1 MPVRRAESPFD
12 TYLREIRTWPLLSAT
27 EERALGRTI
36 QAGEFESHEA
46 RERLIRHN
54 LRLVVSVAKRWTG
67 RGLVLPDLVEEGN
80 LGLVHAAE
88 LFDPTRNIRF
98 STYATWWIQQ
108 AIRRSLV
115 NTVKTVR
122 IPRHMAQELT
132 RWRRFARDFEQKEG
146 RPPDVDEVAKAMKAT
161 PKRRRLLSRLF
172 TSGASATSAVSL
184 DALFAD
190 AQPPSDP
197 RALRPD
203 LLDFDDSD
211 HDRLEHFL
219 NRLESRE
226 AQIVRMRYGL
236 DGSERTYTLRE
247 IGKALSLSRERV
259 RQLERIAVKRL
270 KSWLGADAR

>member
-1 MPVRRAESPFD
+1 MSARRAESPFD
-12 TYLREIRTWPLLSAT
+12 TYLREIRTWPLLSAA

-36 QAGEFESHEA
+36 QSGEFESHEA
-46 RERLIRHN
+46 REHLIRHN

-115 NTVKTVR
+115 NSVKTVR

-132 RWRRFARDFEQKEG
+132 RWRRFAREFEQKEG
-146 RPPDVDEVAKAMKAT
+146 RPPDVDEIAKAMKAT
-161 PKRRRLLSRLF
+161 PKRRRLLSRLY
-172 TSGASATSAVSL
+172 TSGASATSTVSL

-211 HDRLEHFL
+211 HERLEHFL
-219 NRLESRE
+219 SRLEPRE

-236 DGSERTYTLRE
+236 DGAERTFTLRE

-259 RQLERIAVKRL
+259 RQLERIAVARL
-270 KSWLGADAR
+270 KTWLGGDGR